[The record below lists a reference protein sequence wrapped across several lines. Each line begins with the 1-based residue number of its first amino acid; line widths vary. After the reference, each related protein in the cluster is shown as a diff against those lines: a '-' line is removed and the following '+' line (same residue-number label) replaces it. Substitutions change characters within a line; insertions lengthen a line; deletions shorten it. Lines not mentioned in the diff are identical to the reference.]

1 MTLKEQVFAHALLL
15 AGDLDGHETELLNA
29 LCAASTATLAARLK
43 TGLTP
48 EDCKADF
55 IAAASLYALSAL
67 ESVADVDQAEE
78 FRAGDLTVKRGGGSG
93 GSAASNCLRNQAELV
108 ITPYL
113 EDRFAFLGV

>member
-1 MTLKEQVFAHALLL
+1 MTLKEQVFAHAMLL
-15 AGDLDGHETELLNA
+15 AGELDGRETDLLHA
-29 LCAASTATLAARLK
+29 LCTATTASLTSRLK
-43 TGLTP
+43 QGLNP

-67 ESVADVDQAEE
+67 ESVADMDQAKE
-78 FRAGDLTVKRGGGSG
+78 FRVGNLTVKGKSGTG